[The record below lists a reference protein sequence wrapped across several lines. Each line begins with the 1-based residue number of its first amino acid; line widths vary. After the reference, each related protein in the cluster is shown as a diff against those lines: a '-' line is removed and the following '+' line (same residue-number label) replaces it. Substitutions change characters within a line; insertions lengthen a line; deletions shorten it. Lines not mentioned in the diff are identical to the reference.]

1 MPGAE
6 EEVIQSLIR
15 HYHLQKQNVEK
26 ADREVGADRAGEL
39 ADRGGVSDQAGQAD
53 TAARNVCSGRAG
65 HTDNLVGTGQDQVSA
80 PKHIGEEEVDTNV
93 HPKVPE
99 CPDNNTGTI
108 PIFLKVGKIEGRSSS

>member
-1 MPGAE
+1 MCD
-6 EEVIQSLIR
+6 
-15 HYHLQKQNVEK
+15 NW
-26 ADREVGADRAGEL
+26 VGRIWLFADRAGES
-39 ADRGGVSDQAGQAD
+39 ADRKGVSDQAGQAD

-65 HTDNLVGTGQDQVSA
+65 HTDNLVSTGQDQVSA